1 VRELQEKNKK
11 IITQNQEEKGETLK
25 DNIPRDTLEEAED
38 KEAEGEEPKG
48 AEEEKKVKSKKKKED
63 KEATIL
69 EDEEEKLKEF
79 FHNTTEEIKNLP
91 EKKQILKF
99 FNQQFGLQNV

>member
-48 AEEEKKVKSKKKKED
+48 AEEEKKLKVKKRKK
-63 KEATIL
+63 I
-69 EDEEEKLKEF
+69 
-79 FHNTTEEIKNLP
+79 
-91 EKKQILKF
+91 KKQQFLKTKKR
-99 FNQQFGLQNV
+99 N